1 MTSEYYDEAQEAFT
15 HALKIKT
22 FNEKDDNYYFI
33 DDWMYMGFNKEGS
46 KFKNKFTKE
55 YIYVEKGPRY
65 HGWAKEENGP
75 KDGGFLSE

>member
-15 HALKIKT
+15 HALKLKT

-33 DDWMYMGFNKEGS
+33 DDWMYMGFDKAYGS

-65 HGWAKEENGP
+65 HGWAAYKEP
-75 KDGGFLSE
+75 KGGGFLSE